1 VRDSEGSDTQRT
13 ALEALRAAAGLEFR
27 ARARHSPLAAF
38 VGANHR
44 PKTELER
51 ISVAEL
57 NRYRNISVHTRL
69 SRLSACTFVL
79 LTSYEPKKEKK

>member
-1 VRDSEGSDTQRT
+1 MGEVRDSEGSDTQRT

-27 ARARHSPLAAF
+27 ARARRSRPLAAF
-38 VGANHR
+38 VGANHK

-57 NRYRNISVHTRL
+57 NRYRNISGTHAVKP
-69 SRLSACTFVL
+69 S
-79 LTSYEPKKEKK
+79 